1 LTVDPVTRRL
11 FIAHGPVVQVID
23 LDTGELSGQIGGLR
37 EAHAIVLDDA
47 GEFGYITDGL
57 ADQVKVFDRRSLQMV
72 ASIPTG
78 PAPRSLVIEAQSR
91 LLFAICTGTETNFVK
106 ERPALP
112 RSAGRRPKLARRIQL
127 LVWQVCKK

>member
-1 LTVDPVTRRL
+1 MGNWDYLTVDPVTRRL

-57 ADQVKVFDRRSLQMV
+57 ADQVKVS
-72 ASIPTG
+72 G
-78 PAPRSLVIEAQSR
+78 P
-91 LLFAICTGTETNFVK
+91 
-106 ERPALP
+106 
-112 RSAGRRPKLARRIQL
+112 
-127 LVWQVCKK
+127 